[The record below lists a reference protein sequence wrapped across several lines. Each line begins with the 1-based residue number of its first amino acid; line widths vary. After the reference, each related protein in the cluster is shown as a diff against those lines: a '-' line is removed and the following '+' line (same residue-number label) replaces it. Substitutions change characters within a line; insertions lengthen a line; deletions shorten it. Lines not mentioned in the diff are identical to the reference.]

1 MGCIAS
7 SDTLEENIEFNDNN
21 KIEHN
26 ILYNYCCLLLV
37 VITFLNMYY
46 SMCTNQIYK
55 LCNTYSDEYNVLKNG
70 ELVND
75 NRQISYI
82 DVSSLN
88 NFEFKNDGIFKNDNE
103 TISGLEFV
111 SDIAS
116 VSDIESI
123 SDIASVS
130 DVEITSII
138 EPNNY
143 SLNRNIYI
151 DCDKYSCSL
160 LEQLITSYFQ
170 NDNDMTNDNTYI
182 KIYGKWENGND
193 TIFHKIFNCDFTN
206 IIKYDD
212 NKTNVTKMMIDLM
225 EDICLGSTEKVY
237 LITNDCRF
245 SNILEKIKYDY
256 PHVDVVLPWRPYLS
270 KKIKPYVTINK

>member
-1 MGCIAS
+1 MGCVGSTI
-7 SDTLEENIEFNDNN
+7 EENIEFNDGN

-26 ILYNYCCLLLV
+26 ILYYYCCLLLV
-37 VITFLNMYY
+37 VITFLNMHY
-46 SMCTNQIYK
+46 SMCTDQIYK
-55 LCNTYSDEYNVLKNG
+55 LCSYIDEYNVLKNG
-70 ELVND
+70 ELINND
-75 NRQISYI
+75 IQISCI

-88 NFEFKNDGIFKNDNE
+88 KYEFKNDGIFKNDNE
-103 TISGLEFV
+103 TISGIE
-111 SDIAS
+111 I

-123 SDIASVS
+123 SDTTSIS
-130 DVEITSII
+130 DIEITSRNI
-138 EPNNY
+138 NDY

-160 LEQLITSYFQ
+160 LEKLITSYFQ
-170 NDNDMTNDNTYI
+170 NDDDMTNDNTYI
-182 KIYGKWENGND
+182 KIYGKWENDND
-193 TIFHKIFNCDFTN
+193 TIFNQIFNCDFTN
-206 IIKYDD
+206 IIKYDE

-270 KKIKPYVTINK
+270 KKIKQYVTITK

>member
-1 MGCIAS
+1 M
-7 SDTLEENIEFNDNN
+7 
-21 KIEHN
+21 
-26 ILYNYCCLLLV
+26 
-37 VITFLNMYY
+37 
-46 SMCTNQIYK
+46 
-55 LCNTYSDEYNVLKNG
+55 
-70 ELVND
+70 
-75 NRQISYI
+75 
-82 DVSSLN
+82 
-88 NFEFKNDGIFKNDNE
+88 
-103 TISGLEFV
+103 
-111 SDIAS
+111 
-116 VSDIESI
+116 
-123 SDIASVS
+123 S
-130 DVEITSII
+130 DVEITSRNI
-138 EPNNY
+138 NDY

-160 LEQLITSYFQ
+160 LEKLITSYFQ

-182 KIYGKWENGND
+182 KMYGKWENNND

-270 KKIKPYVTINK
+270 KKIKQYVTINK